1 MDGAQAEDLF
11 STIEINTTF
20 QWVGGRV
27 GCLEVYDVNQNEAS
41 YSADLGGSSKYSYET
56 YEDWSG
62 ERFRVKS
69 ISTRVSRS

>member
-1 MDGAQAEDLF
+1 MDGAQAGDLF
-11 STIEINTTF
+11 STIGINAKF
-20 QWVGGRV
+20 QWVGGRA
-27 GCLEVYDVNQNEAS
+27 GCLEAYGVSQGEAAC
-41 YSADLGGSSKYSYET
+41 SADLGGSSKYSYET